1 MSDELEDFFTERKSV
16 QPSGGNAP
24 TPLRR
29 FKCVVAYD
37 GTDYCGWQSQAGVN
51 TVQDTI
57 EYRLRAIFPRS
68 VRIHASG
75 RTDAGVHARGQVF
88 HFDAQWAHS
97 PEALLRAMRSGNIRD
112 ILILSLEEVSPDFHA
127 RFSAV
132 VKRYVYRIS
141 KGYAMPDLT
150 RYRWSLGGRRVDVS
164 VMSEAAKIFLGEH
177 DFASFSANRGNG
189 VRENTVKTITRL
201 DVIDSADEITI
212 TTEGSGYLYKMVRM
226 IVGALVQ
233 VGLGRASIGQLRE
246 ALENP
251 RRGRPIQAAPAA
263 GLTLDTVFY

>member
-1 MSDELEDFFTERKSV
+1 MSDELEDFFGERK
-16 QPSGGNAP
+16 NAP
-24 TPLRR
+24 SREALSAPLRR

-37 GTDYCGWQSQAGVN
+37 GTDYCGWQSQAGGN
-51 TVQDTI
+51 SIQDTI
-57 EYRLRAIFPRS
+57 EYRLRAIFPRP

-88 HFDAQWAHS
+88 HFDAPWAHS
-97 PEALLRAMRSGNIRD
+97 PEALMRAMRSGNIHD

-132 VKRYVYRIS
+132 GKRYVYRIS
-141 KGYAMPDLT
+141 MGYAMPDLV
-150 RYRWSLGGRRVDVS
+150 RYRWSLGGRRIDAGA
-164 VMSEAAKIFLGEH
+164 MAEAAKIFLGRH

-201 DVIDSADEITI
+201 DVIESEGEIII

-233 VGLGRASIGQLRE
+233 VGLGRSSIEQLNE

-263 GLTLDTVFY
+263 GLALDAVFY